1 MNLRCWFFAALVAA
15 LALGACGDDGT
26 MIIHYPDGGPDD
38 VVAPDDTPSP
48 EDDGGVDTTPA
59 CPGIPE
65 DEVLLHDEAMRIV
78 VVGAPTV
85 TAASAAI
92 CRYTPAYDWA
102 VKLGESGP
110 CRVLDWLPP
119 IVEPAGENLDTGDIT
134 VSINGTEYPLADAD
148 TSLACFRG
156 PGRVLPA
163 LAAGDTVRAWST
175 GGTEVPAF
183 DLTVTVPEMPTVTE
197 PAAGAT
203 LTTCQPWNVAWTP
216 TTIPNISA
224 SFVTT
229 LPDDRTFSISC
240 RQVAATPLVI
250 PPALTGFWTADS
262 STARLNFGVGVEA
275 VSTGTPSVTLE
286 VQRQA
291 EGVATVTIAR
301 P

>member
-1 MNLRCWFFAALVAA
+1 MRFWSSTALVLWFVA
-15 LALGACGDDGT
+15 GACGDDGT

-38 VVAPDDTPSP
+38 TATPGDDAG
-48 EDDGGVDTTPA
+48 EEVDTTPA
-59 CPGIPE
+59 CPGVPE
-65 DEVLLHDEAMRIV
+65 DELLLHDQAMRIV
-78 VVGAPTV
+78 VVGAPAV

-134 VSINGTEYPLADAD
+134 VSINGTAYPLADAD

-156 PGRVLPA
+156 PGMVLPA
-163 LAAGDTVRAWST
+163 LAAGDTIRAWST
-175 GGTEVPAF
+175 GGADVPAF
-183 DLTVTVPEMPTVTE
+183 DLTVTVPEMPTVTQ
-197 PAAGAT
+197 PAEGAT
-203 LTTCQPWNVAWTP
+203 LTTCQPWSVAWTP

-240 RQVAATPLVI
+240 RQVATTPLVI

-275 VSTGTPSVTLE
+275 VSTGTPAVTLE
-286 VQRQA
+286 VQRQT